1 MKAAASHQAQ
11 ALHFRAVSK
20 AYGRRLVLDS
30 LELTVAAGEFFALVG
45 LNGVGKTTLIKTLL
59 DLCDIDEGSISIFNV
74 AHRRPEARRRLA
86 FLPEHFTPPYFLTGR
101 DFLRYCAGLY
111 GKAYSE
117 FRVGA
122 LMSALDLEGAAL
134 QRPVREFS
142 KGMAQKIGLV
152 ACLLSGKEL
161 LVLDEPMSGLDPKAR
176 AMASAHFLG
185 LKKAGSTLFFST
197 HLLGDVEALCDR
209 MGVLHEGRLCFVGT
223 PQECCRQYKASN
235 LEAAFL
241 KSIDT

>member
-1 MKAAASHQAQ
+1 MQ
-11 ALHFRAVSK
+11 ALQCQAVSK
-20 AYGRRLVLDS
+20 AFGRRRVLDS
-30 LELTVAAGEFFALVG
+30 LDLGVTKGEFFALVG
-45 LNGVGKTTLIKTLL
+45 LNGAGKTTLIKTLL
-59 DLCDIDEGSISIFNV
+59 DLCDIDRGDVSIFDLG
-74 AHRRPEARRRLA
+74 HRRSDARRRLA

-117 FRVGA
+117 SEVAA
-122 LMSALDLEGAAL
+122 LMSALELEAAAL
-134 QRPVREFS
+134 LRPVREFS
-142 KGMAQKIGLV
+142 KGMAQKLGLV
-152 ACLLSGKEL
+152 ACLLSGREL

-176 AMASAHFLG
+176 AMARAHFLG

-209 MGVLHEGRLCFVGT
+209 MGVLHEGRLSFVGT
-223 PQECCRQYKASN
+223 PQECCRRYQASN

-241 KSIDT
+241 KSIDA